1 MIKLRTFNLEKIDMI
16 KHYGLLMKLNRDEA
30 IQEYISHNFVRFVD
44 KYQAED
50 EKIAPNKAYVVKKA
64 KQNIGVV
71 GTLNLSSVGKLEI
84 WYAIDKDLRGEG
96 YGEKVLAE
104 ITPYLIENVSD
115 LEDIE
120 LKIKKKNLASKRI
133 AENNGYILD
142 DGNNDTDIYHY
153 FGNSKK

>member
-44 KYQAED
+44 KYQVED

-120 LKIKKKNLASKRI
+120 LKIKKKNLASKKI
-133 AENNGYILD
+133 AENNGYILAD
-142 DGNNDTDIYHY
+142 ENNDTDIYHY

>member
-1 MIKLRTFNLEKIDMI
+1 MIRLRTFNLEKIDKI
-16 KHYGLLMKLNRDEA
+16 KHYDLLMKLSRDESV
-30 IQEYISHNFVRFVD
+30 QEYISHNFIRFID
-44 KYQAED
+44 KYQSED
-50 EKIAPNKAYVVKKA
+50 EKIAPNKSYVVKKD

-71 GTLNLSSVGKLEI
+71 GTLNLSSVGELEI

-104 ITPYLIENVSD
+104 VTPYLIENVSN

-120 LKIKKKNLASKRI
+120 LRIKKKNLASKKI
-133 AENNGYILD
+133 AENNGYILEYD
-142 DGNNDTDIYHY
+142 DNDTDIYHY

>member
-1 MIKLRTFNLEKIDMI
+1 MN
-16 KHYGLLMKLNRDEA
+16 
-30 IQEYISHNFVRFVD
+30 
-44 KYQAED
+44 
-50 EKIAPNKAYVVKKA
+50 YVVKKD
-64 KQNIGVV
+64 KQSIGVV

-120 LKIKKKNLASKRI
+120 LKIKKKNLASKKI
-133 AENNGYILD
+133 EENNGYILD
-142 DGNNDTDIYHY
+142 DENNDTDIYHY